1 MEGTRHA
8 GCQIFEEMAIMMKSL
23 APIAL
28 TGVVTAIL
36 WKILQSLMAPVI
48 AWIIGMLAL
57 GLKIGLTVL
66 TIGGAI
72 YGARWVMRNRAK
84 SEADA

>member
-1 MEGTRHA
+1 
-8 GCQIFEEMAIMMKSL
+8 MMKSL

-28 TGVVTAIL
+28 TGVAAAIL
-36 WKILQSLMAPVI
+36 WNILQILMAPVI

-57 GLKIGLTVL
+57 GLTIGLAGL
-66 TIGGAI
+66 TIGVAV

-84 SEADA
+84 SEVDA

>member
-1 MEGTRHA
+1 
-8 GCQIFEEMAIMMKSL
+8 MMKSL

-28 TGVVTAIL
+28 TGVAAVIL
-36 WKILQSLMAPVI
+36 WNILQILMAPVI

-57 GLKIGLTVL
+57 GLKIGLAVL
-66 TIGGAI
+66 TIGVTV

-84 SEADA
+84 SEVDA

>member
-1 MEGTRHA
+1 
-8 GCQIFEEMAIMMKSL
+8 MMKSL

-28 TGVVTAIL
+28 TGVATAIL
-36 WKILQSLMAPVI
+36 WKILQILMAPVI

-57 GLKIGLTVL
+57 GLKIALAVL
-66 TIGGAI
+66 AIGVAI
-72 YGARWVMRNRAK
+72 YGVRWVIRNRAK

>member
-1 MEGTRHA
+1 
-8 GCQIFEEMAIMMKSL
+8 MMKSL

-28 TGVVTAIL
+28 TGVAAAIL
-36 WKILQSLMAPVI
+36 WNILQILMAPVI

-57 GLKIGLTVL
+57 GLKIGLAVL
-66 TIGGAI
+66 TISVAV

-84 SEADA
+84 SEVDA